1 MEGLSFKLEIFE
13 GPLDALLAL
22 IQKHK
27 LNIQDIE
34 ISVLLDQFMLY
45 LSRMAE
51 ADLEITSDFLEM
63 AARLIM
69 IKSAALL
76 PREEAEQM
84 KRELQ
89 GALIEYA
96 LCKTMAER
104 LKKRYLGDVVFVRNP
119 MELDIDKS
127 YHKLHQRGHQR
138 FGSAVDVALLPF
150 HKAPVH
156 LSGSV
161 QRGKFLGG
169 KVPQGGLQPVQQL
182 LGSQGVVLRQ
192 TAQNF
197 PVRQQTLPP
206 CIHAVWGGVYR
217 QRTLRVQGLVLAG
230 SPVLGQA
237 GIDAR
242 NGGVVVARL
251 LQAADIVRQL
261 HVQVCKTGIPVLH
274 ILYSFSHSRMP
285 RPAYGCI
292 CQYRC
297 AALCILVPLLYHK

>member
-104 LKKRYLGDVVFVRNP
+104 LKKRYLGDVVFVREP

-127 YHKLHQRGHQR
+127 YHKLHQPEELMLAY
-138 FGSAVDVALLPF
+138 SALNERTRRKKSYVTVFTGIVA
-150 HKAPVH
+150 
-156 LSGSV
+156 
-161 QRGKFLGG
+161 
-169 KVPQGGLQPVQQL
+169 
-182 LGSQGVVLRQ
+182 VLKS
-192 TAQNF
+192 
-197 PVRQQTLPP
+197 
-206 CIHAVWGGVYR
+206 
-217 QRTLRVQGLVLAG
+217 LR
-230 SPVLGQA
+230 
-237 GIDAR
+237 R
-242 NGGVVVARL
+242 NGT
-251 LQAADIVRQL
+251 
-261 HVQVCKTGIPVLH
+261 VQMDE
-274 ILYSFSHSRMP
+274 LYSGQPRSRTVATFLAILELSKEGRIFISEDGNSVRLRRKSDDE
-285 RPAYGCI
+285 RPAETEGAE
-292 CQYRC
+292 Q
-297 AALCILVPLLYHK
+297 

>member
-104 LKKRYLGDVVFVRNP
+104 LKKRYLGDVVFVREP

-127 YHKLHQRGHQR
+127 QRANPQEGKLPPE
-138 FGSAVDVALLPF
+138 VDTPDRREKLRYGVHRNCGGAEKPAKERNRADGRAL
-150 HKAPVH
+150 HGTAPVTH
-156 LSGSV
+156 
-161 QRGKFLGG
+161 RGD
-169 KVPQGGLQPVQQL
+169 VPCD
-182 LGSQGVVLRQ
+182 
-192 TAQNF
+192 T
-197 PVRQQTLPP
+197 
-206 CIHAVWGGVYR
+206 
-217 QRTLRVQGLVLAG
+217 
-230 SPVLGQA
+230 
-237 GIDAR
+237 
-242 NGGVVVARL
+242 
-251 LQAADIVRQL
+251 
-261 HVQVCKTGIPVLH
+261 
-274 ILYSFSHSRMP
+274 
-285 RPAYGCI
+285 
-292 CQYRC
+292 
-297 AALCILVPLLYHK
+297 

>member
-104 LKKRYLGDVVFVRNP
+104 LKKRYLGDVVFVREP

-127 YHKLHQRGHQR
+127 YHKLHQPEELMLAY
-138 FGSAVDVALLPF
+138 SALNERPRSIRPIVAKSYVTVF
-150 HKAPVH
+150 TGIVA
-156 LSGSV
+156 
-161 QRGKFLGG
+161 
-169 KVPQGGLQPVQQL
+169 
-182 LGSQGVVLRQ
+182 VLKS
-192 TAQNF
+192 
-197 PVRQQTLPP
+197 
-206 CIHAVWGGVYR
+206 
-217 QRTLRVQGLVLAG
+217 LR
-230 SPVLGQA
+230 
-237 GIDAR
+237 R
-242 NGGVVVARL
+242 NGTVQMDELYMGQPRSRTVATFLAILELSKEGRIFISEDGNSVRL
-251 LQAADIVRQL
+251 RRKSDDE
-261 HVQVCKTGIPVLH
+261 
-274 ILYSFSHSRMP
+274 
-285 RPAYGCI
+285 RPAETEGAE
-292 CQYRC
+292 Q
-297 AALCILVPLLYHK
+297 

>member
-104 LKKRYLGDVVFVRNP
+104 LKKRYLGDVVFVREP

-127 YHKLHQRGHQR
+127 YHKLHQPEELMLAY
-138 FGSAVDVALLPF
+138 SALNERTRRKASYRPEVDTPDRREKLRYGVHRNCGGAEKPAKERNRADGRAL
-150 HKAPVH
+150 HGTAPVAH
-156 LSGSV
+156 
-161 QRGKFLGG
+161 RG
-169 KVPQGGLQPVQQL
+169 
-182 LGSQGVVLRQ
+182 
-192 TAQNF
+192 
-197 PVRQQTLPP
+197 
-206 CIHAVWGGVYR
+206 
-217 QRTLRVQGLVLAG
+217 
-230 SPVLGQA
+230 
-237 GIDAR
+237 
-242 NGGVVVARL
+242 
-251 LQAADIVRQL
+251 DI
-261 HVQVCKTGIPVLH
+261 
-274 ILYSFSHSRMP
+274 S
-285 RPAYGCI
+285 
-292 CQYRC
+292 C
-297 AALCILVPLLYHK
+297 AT

>member
-51 ADLEITSDFLEM
+51 ADLEM

-104 LKKRYLGDVVFVRNP
+104 LKKRYLGDVVFVREP

-127 YHKLHQRGHQR
+127 YHKLHQPEELMLAY
-138 FGSAVDVALLPF
+138 SALNERTRRKASYRPRSIRPIVAKSYVTVF
-150 HKAPVH
+150 TGIVA
-156 LSGSV
+156 
-161 QRGKFLGG
+161 
-169 KVPQGGLQPVQQL
+169 
-182 LGSQGVVLRQ
+182 VLKS
-192 TAQNF
+192 
-197 PVRQQTLPP
+197 
-206 CIHAVWGGVYR
+206 
-217 QRTLRVQGLVLAG
+217 LR
-230 SPVLGQA
+230 
-237 GIDAR
+237 R
-242 NGGVVVARL
+242 NGTVQMDELYRGQPRSRTVATFLAILELSKEGRIFISEDGNSVRL
-251 LQAADIVRQL
+251 RRKSDDE
-261 HVQVCKTGIPVLH
+261 
-274 ILYSFSHSRMP
+274 
-285 RPAYGCI
+285 RPAETEGAE
-292 CQYRC
+292 Q
-297 AALCILVPLLYHK
+297 